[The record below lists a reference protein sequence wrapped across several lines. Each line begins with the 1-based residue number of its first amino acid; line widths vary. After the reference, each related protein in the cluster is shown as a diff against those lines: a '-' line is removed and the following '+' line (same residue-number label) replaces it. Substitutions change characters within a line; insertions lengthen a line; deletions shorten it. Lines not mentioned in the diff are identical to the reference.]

1 MAVAPD
7 EVVLVPF
14 GGNQIEIQAYG
25 PIAVRVV
32 DLLFAQAARRPDV
45 AGAPV
50 SQFSLWDQP
59 DGGLRV
65 MSNGDTLAIGTDIG
79 DAALKLQEAATA
91 ALAGANTTGLVFH
104 AASITYGRGAIVL
117 PGRSGSGKTTLAA
130 HVERSGGRSLSDET
144 SCVWP
149 DRTVEGLRRPF
160 NVKTRGLHVFERLA
174 GESLTGG
181 AGASGNV
188 RSNVR
193 SLAGPVGTLV
203 TFALD
208 DDAHAEPAQ
217 VPLRALV
224 FPRYDSRATTQCE
237 PLAGAPAALQ
247 LMGSL
252 LNARNLEGHGFPA
265 VTALARAIPSYRLE
279 YSDARDAV
287 TVLARLLDELDASN
301 AG

>member
-14 GGNQIEIQAYG
+14 GGNQIEIHAYG
-25 PIAVRVV
+25 PVAVRVV

-104 AASITYGRGAIVL
+104 AASITYGRGAMVL

-130 HVERSGGRSLSDET
+130 HVERAGGRCMSDET

-174 GESLTGG
+174 GGSLSDETRTPGTIRSLT
-181 AGASGNV
+181 
-188 RSNVR
+188 
-193 SLAGPVGTLV
+193 GPVGTLV

-208 DDAHAEPAQ
+208 DDARAEPTQA
-217 VPLRALV
+217 PLRALV

-252 LNARNLEGHGFPA
+252 LNARNLDGHGFPA
-265 VTALARAIPSYRLE
+265 VTALARDIPAYRLE

-287 TVLARLLDELDASN
+287 VVLARLLDKLDTTS